1 MLTGISIL
9 CFAASYGVAFTLEVV
24 RLRRKAAWA
33 RLPLIIAT
41 AAGLLAH
48 TLFLYNNS
56 TAANALPISTA
67 DWLLWAALV
76 LAIVYFAAIFYL
88 PRTPTGLALIPI
100 VLGLILSSKLASTS
114 PLATEESF
122 YLWGMLHGTALLL
135 GTTAVS
141 IGFLAGLMY
150 LLQDYALKH
159 ARSPANRLR
168 LPSLEWLERVNSRAL
183 GISTALIAFGFASGL
198 AMALTSHRGD
208 LKYALWTDPVVI
220 SLAAMLVWLIV
231 AEIFRLSYP
240 AARGGKVAYLTLA
253 SFIFLIMTLVSFAL
267 FTNLHA
273 LAGPTASKSRT
284 LDGESRIVDYGS
296 HSNSDPKSAV
306 RNPQSLS

>member
-1 MLTGISIL
+1 MLTGISIF
-9 CFAASYGVAFTLEVV
+9 CFAASYGVAFALEVV
-24 RLRRKAAWA
+24 RLRRKAAWV
-33 RLPLIIAT
+33 RLPLVFAT

-48 TLFLYNNS
+48 VLFLYNTS
-56 TAANALPISTA
+56 TAASALPISTA
-67 DWLLWAALV
+67 DWFLWTALV

-122 YLWGMLHGTALLL
+122 YVWGMLHGTALLL

-150 LLQDYALKH
+150 LLQNYSLKH

-220 SLAAMLVWLIV
+220 SLAAMLVWLIA
-231 AEIFRLSYP
+231 AEVFRLTYP

-253 SFIFLIMTLVSFAL
+253 SFVFLMI
-267 FTNLHA
+267 A
-273 LAGPTASKSRT
+273 LASFTLLNNVHMLPRTDAQDRSTFLLSTPAFASGIEETK
-284 LDGESRIVDYGS
+284 
-296 HSNSDPKSAV
+296 HANS
-306 RNPQSLS
+306 